1 MTHTPPP
8 DARAAADAAQREE
21 ESLRERW
28 EATEHSL
35 RQRFDTPI
43 SRATRLTQATMAW
56 FPVRVWRHFLIEN
69 GFLLAAGVSY
79 VALFACF
86 AAIYLVFA
94 IAGIWLGGS
103 PDAVNALIDLINVYI
118 PGLIAPSGGLFT
130 NEQVQEIASQN
141 SGVLGWTG
149 IIALG
154 ALIWTAIDWVT
165 YSRRAVREL
174 FAIPPDRRSYFLL
187 KARDF
192 LAALIFGAALILG
205 AALST
210 VGTLAMNWIFS
221 LIGWKD
227 TSALTTISVSIGS
240 LLIGFAVTSTALV
253 GFFRFLTGTKLPW
266 RRIWPGAMLGGLGI
280 SVLQLGAGL
289 LLSYTPSNPLL
300 ATFAIF
306 IGMLLWFRLLGIV
319 MLVAAAWIA
328 VAAKDRDV
336 VLLPQTDAER
346 VAAEHAALLLAA
358 RVRLRTAQDARDQA
372 PWYRVWIAD
381 RAVRDAE
388 EELSQVE
395 AATPG
400 RPHASAVTARPD
412 ANASGPTSAPK
423 AGPSKPAASQAA
435 MPRAAGPTA
444 AEDQGPETKAAAP
457 RRKRSRSSRATAR
470 NGDGTG

>member
-35 RQRFDTPI
+35 RQRFDAPI

-86 AAIYLVFA
+86 AAIYVVFA
-94 IAGIWLGGS
+94 IVGIWLGGS
-103 PDAVNALIDLINVYI
+103 PEAVEALINLINSYI
-118 PGLIAPSGGLFT
+118 PGLIAPTGGLT
-130 NEQVQEIASQN
+130 TPDAVQEIASSN

-149 IIALG
+149 VIALG
-154 ALIWTAIDWVT
+154 TLIWTAIDWVT

-205 AALST
+205 FALST
-210 VGTLAMNWIFS
+210 VGTLAVEWLLS
-221 LIGWKD
+221 LLGFKS
-227 TSALTTISVSIGS
+227 TSALTDITVSVGS
-240 LLIGFAVTSTALV
+240 LVVGFVVTSTALA
-253 GFFRFLTGTKLPW
+253 GLFRFLTGTKLPW

-328 VAAKDRDV
+328 VAAKDHDV
-336 VLLPQTDAER
+336 VMLPQTDAER
-346 VAAEHAALLLAA
+346 LAAEHAALLVAA

-372 PWYRVWIAD
+372 PWYRAWVAD
-381 RAVRDAE
+381 RAVREAE
-388 EELSQVE
+388 DELSQVE
-395 AATPG
+395 AATPEVPG
-400 RPHASAVTARPD
+400 RGGTA
-412 ANASGPTSAPK
+412 
-423 AGPSKPAASQAA
+423 
-435 MPRAAGPTA
+435 AAGPKA
-444 AEDQGPETKAAAP
+444 PAPKAAAP
-457 RRKRSRSSRATAR
+457 KAKRSRGAKG
-470 NGDGTG
+470 NGNGNGTTQVADADGNGRT